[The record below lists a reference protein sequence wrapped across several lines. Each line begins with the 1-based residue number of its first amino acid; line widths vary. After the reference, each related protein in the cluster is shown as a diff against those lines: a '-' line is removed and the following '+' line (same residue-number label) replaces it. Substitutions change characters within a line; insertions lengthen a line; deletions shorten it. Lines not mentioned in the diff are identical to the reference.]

1 MKITGSLLSFGSC
14 WFFLSR
20 SGTLAKKIIRE
31 IRAALKVEIRWNL
44 VAGRFALWDRTYL
57 YDQTKSPAEA
67 ILDGALKGF

>member
-1 MKITGSLLSFGSC
+1 LV
-14 WFFLSR
+14 FFLVPA
-20 SGTLAKKIIRE
+20 LYEKIIRE

-44 VAGRFALWDRTYL
+44 VAGCFALWDGTYL